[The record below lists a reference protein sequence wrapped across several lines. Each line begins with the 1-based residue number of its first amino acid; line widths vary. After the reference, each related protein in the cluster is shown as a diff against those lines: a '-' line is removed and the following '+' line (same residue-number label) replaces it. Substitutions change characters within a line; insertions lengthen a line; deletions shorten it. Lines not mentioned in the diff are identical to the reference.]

1 MSSMTCPEFPLEIA
15 SPAGTKCHTLDAS
28 RPTTIA
34 FINQKGGCGKS
45 SCCFHLGGFF
55 AADGYRVLLVDADPQ
70 GSLSQGFFG
79 SSFVESLVANQ
90 TIAAAFADDTDCGS
104 AAAVIRATDLDRLFV
119 LPANHTLAPFNVP
132 RPESTG
138 MRQFALQQYLADLP
152 GLDIVLVDCP
162 PNLYQCSWNAMLT
175 ADYVVIPVPPEDFG
189 AQGLRMIHQGI
200 RHAQALNP
208 RVELLGHLVTRFDGR
223 LVIHRAY
230 ERKLRQ
236 IHGAGVFQAVIPE
249 ASAFKVAL
257 ARRTPVTIAVP
268 RSKAADLTRSLGRE
282 IVQRIGGVSALKRVA

>member
-1 MSSMTCPEFPLEIA
+1 M
-15 SPAGTKCHTLDAS
+15 LDAS

-55 AADGYRVLLVDADPQ
+55 AEELYRVLLVDADPQ

-79 SSFVESLVANQ
+79 SSVVESLTVRQ
-90 TIAAAFADDTDCGS
+90 TITAAFADDFDFGFAFT
-104 AAAVIRATDLDRLFV
+104 VIRATDFDGLHV

-132 RPESTG
+132 RPETTG
-138 MRQFALQQYLADLP
+138 MHQFALQQFLAETSGFDL
-152 GLDIVLVDCP
+152 VLIDCP

-200 RHAQALNP
+200 QHAQDLNP
-208 RVELLGHLVTRFDGR
+208 RLELLGHLVTRFDGR

-236 IHGAGVFQAVIPE
+236 IHGDAVFRTVNPE

-257 ARRTPVTIAVP
+257 AHRTPVTIADP
-268 RSKAADLTRSLGRE
+268 RSKAAELTRLLGRE
-282 IVQRIGGVSALKRVA
+282 ILQKMDWASALRRVA